1 MSNQIVTA
9 CVVSIIYF
17 IIRFIE
23 MRFIVKENKPL
34 KQLVI
39 DTLVVFISA
48 ISAIFLLEQFN
59 LGEMMMKAA
68 PSAFVNKP
76 DF

>member
-34 KQLVI
+34 KQLVT
-39 DTLVVFISA
+39 DTLIVFISA
-48 ISAIFLLEQFN
+48 ISAILLLEQFN
-59 LGEMMMKAA
+59 LGEMMKAA